1 MPHELPG
8 IVPMDIRGTVAGEWF
23 AMGLARRCTA
33 AGHGVAR
40 EFCQQNPKAILG
52 HTISVPGT

>member
-8 IVPMDIRGTVAGEWF
+8 VVPEAIRGTVAGEWF
-23 AMGLARRCTA
+23 ALALARRCTA

-40 EFCQQNPKAILG
+40 EFCQAHPKAILG
-52 HTISVPGT
+52 HTLMVPGT